1 MLVITNNSNA
11 GISAIIRKKI
21 FCLVFAMYLPLKDAN
36 AASIIIVPNLTAS
49 AGWKDNGPILTH
61 LVAPFTSRP
70 RPVFTRKTVKIV
82 IT

>member
-1 MLVITNNSNA
+1 
-11 GISAIIRKKI
+11 
-21 FCLVFAMYLPLKDAN
+21 MYLPLKDAN
-36 AASIIIVPNLTAS
+36 AASIIMVPNLTAS